1 MPLRME
7 EQMTPAKYIAKYGME
22 IYLHEAKKSAERN
35 MAEVDAMPEE
45 WRRLVHE
52 YGLPRIRRLRHLSF
66 RKAQIELLATTLDL

>member
-1 MPLRME
+1 MPLQME
-7 EQMTPAKYIAKYGME
+7 EQMTPAEYIAKYGMKV
-22 IYLHEAKKSAERN
+22 YLHEAKKAAERR

-52 YGLPRIRRLRHLSF
+52 YGLIRIRGLRHLSF